1 MVQRLGVHKRWSK
14 KFLLRE
20 LALRVVPQESRRAEM
35 EAHWASLE
43 ESLRDYQHRREQPPR
58 RFPGVDS
65 NLFGLRML
73 RVAEYTWLK
82 DGVACR
88 PRLALGQA
96 FCLRFSQYFLA
107 RNLLFNA
114 QQRPINTYGRL
125 ETTILNIAAA
135 FSLGWNHAAE
145 SLAIAA
151 LKQVPWGVFS
161 PINPNRNPKAEHS
174 RDCFA
179 RFTLALCAD
188 HLGLPLPAMAPDHF
202 PSPAYDALLACW
214 REPRVEHIVEPLLAA
229 CDWHTHECMYSR
241 SDRDSKKVD
250 FIADEYMGWPI
261 DILMVYRLR
270 EAHGLPLPAALDHP
284 LMQTPFAAY
293 LPPWPVPRDE
303 LLEGVT
309 ARAIE
314 EVPLLAEMI

>member
-1 MVQRLGVHKRWSK
+1 VNYPPERVLEYESLDRRNHQRLVDYLERADEPKSFPYAESG
-14 KFLLRE
+14 LDGLRT
-20 LALRVVPQESRRAEM
+20 LRVVEYQ
-35 EAHWASLE
+35 W
-43 ESLRDYQHRREQPPR
+43 LRDGVSNPR
-58 RFPGVDS
+58 G
-65 NLFGLRML
+65 
-73 RVAEYTWLK
+73 
-82 DGVACR
+82 
-88 PRLALGQA
+88 LALGQA
-96 FCLRFSQYFLA
+96 FRLRSSQYVLA
-107 RNLLFNA
+107 HNLMA
-114 QQRPINTYGRL
+114 AVEGRPIWTYGRL

-270 EAHGLPLPAALDHP
+270 EARGLPLPAALDHP